1 MRPVV
6 LFILLAIP
14 WGAFAQGI
22 GSGLWLD
29 TLDITETKAALFSQA
44 EGIGLPEDVL
54 DELAT
59 ALGEVPDLVPMPL
72 LGACLGIP
80 FGPVEIEV
88 GGGFLTD
95 GILRGLGLWPRP
107 GLDLTEPPL
116 HLDFR
121 LFAHHL
127 ALALSPR
134 LDLGILALSFQA
146 GVTLLGGNLVPELES
161 SDLAVQAVID
171 GLGLTELAWSA
182 AGGTLGARLELGLP
196 FLRLF
201 ASGTAFFPW
210 DQSPD
215 TWGIQAGL
223 WQASLGVVI
232 RF

>member
-1 MRPVV
+1 VV
-6 LFILLAIP
+6 FLILFAIP
-14 WGAFAQGI
+14 WGALAQGI
-22 GSGLWLD
+22 GGGLWLD
-29 TLDITETKAALFSQA
+29 TLDITETKAALLSQA
-44 EGIGLPEDVL
+44 EGIGLPEDIL

-59 ALGEVPDLVPMPL
+59 TLGEVPDLVPMPL
-72 LGACLGIP
+72 LGASLGIP

-95 GILRGLGLWPRP
+95 GILKGLGLWPRP
-107 GLDLTEPPL
+107 GLDLTEPLL
-116 HLDFR
+116 HLDFQ
-121 LFAHHL
+121 LLAYHLTL
-127 ALALSPR
+127 ALVPR

-146 GVTLLGGNLVPELES
+146 GVTLLGGNLAPVS
-161 SDLAVQAVID
+161 SDLALQAVID

-201 ASGTAFFPW
+201 VSGTAFFPW

-215 TWGIQAGL
+215 TWGIQAGP

>member
-1 MRPVV
+1 LRPVV
-6 LFILLAIP
+6 FLILFTIP
-14 WGAFAQGI
+14 WGALAQGI
-22 GSGLWLD
+22 GGGLWLD

-44 EGIGLPEDVL
+44 EGIGLPKDVL

-59 ALGEVPDLVPMPL
+59 TLGEVPDLVPMPL
-72 LGACLGIP
+72 LGASLGIP

-95 GILRGLGLWPRP
+95 GILKGLGLWPRP

-121 LFAHHL
+121 LFAYHL

-146 GVTLLGGNLVPELES
+146 GVALLGGNLAL
-161 SDLAVQAVID
+161 QAVID

-201 ASGTAFFPW
+201 VSGTAFFPW
-210 DQSPD
+210 DQSP
-215 TWGIQAGL
+215 GIQAGP

>member
-1 MRPVV
+1 LRPVV
-6 LFILLAIP
+6 FLILFAIP
-14 WGAFAQGI
+14 WGALAQGI
-22 GSGLWLD
+22 GGGLWLD

-44 EGIGLPEDVL
+44 EGIGLPKDVL

-59 ALGEVPDLVPMPL
+59 TLGEVPDLVPMPL
-72 LGACLGIP
+72 LGASLGIP

-95 GILRGLGLWPRP
+95 GILKGLGLWPRP

-121 LFAHHL
+121 LFAYHL

-146 GVTLLGGNLVPELES
+146 GVALLGGNLAL
-161 SDLAVQAVID
+161 QAVID

-201 ASGTAFFPW
+201 VSGTAFFPW
-210 DQSPD
+210 DQSP
-215 TWGIQAGL
+215 GIQAGP